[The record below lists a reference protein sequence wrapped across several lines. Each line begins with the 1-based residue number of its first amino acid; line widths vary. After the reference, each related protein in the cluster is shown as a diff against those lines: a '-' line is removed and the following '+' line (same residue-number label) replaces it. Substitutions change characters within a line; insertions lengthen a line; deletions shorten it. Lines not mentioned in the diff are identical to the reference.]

1 LIGGSLLDGELGR
14 RICLEA
20 FVRDRQTATDRAAV
34 TAVFD
39 PVESPI
45 ERREPVPQTGSQG
58 VVDALLCQWLRRIGR
73 IAFGVMVICPGCAE
87 IGQQLLHMST
97 LRVHQR
103 SSPVQF
109 HRAAPPL
116 LLFYTRQADHGC
128 GWPSPV
134 GPYDSPVT
142 VATFLAHSLPLVLIA
157 AVSPVLF
164 LNASR
169 VVEAAG
175 ISAGLY
181 FGGGAVLCLIAL
193 GVPTLGL
200 MGATTSQL
208 LAADL
213 ASRGVD
219 LALALVLIAYGAWQV
234 LRSHRH
240 RGAAGDSS
248 EIRDHALPTGGRA
261 LFAAGLLGMIT
272 NFTTLPLFLS
282 VAQRIGTVTVPWWA
296 KALLLA
302 MVVIV
307 VATPVWL
314 PVGLGAVVPAH
325 AGLRPET
332 RRKIQTATQRV
343 SIGACFLGGA
353 VIIWH
358 VLGG

>member
-1 LIGGSLLDGELGR
+1 
-14 RICLEA
+14 
-20 FVRDRQTATDRAAV
+20 
-34 TAVFD
+34 
-39 PVESPI
+39 
-45 ERREPVPQTGSQG
+45 
-58 VVDALLCQWLRRIGR
+58 
-73 IAFGVMVICPGCAE
+73 M
-87 IGQQLLHMST
+87 
-97 LRVHQR
+97 
-103 SSPVQF
+103 
-109 HRAAPPL
+109 
-116 LLFYTRQADHGC
+116 
-128 GWPSPV
+128 
-134 GPYDSPVT
+134 T

-213 ASRGVD
+213 ASRSVD

-234 LRSHRH
+234 VRSHRH
-240 RGAAGDSS
+240 RSATGDSS
-248 EIRDHALPTGGRA
+248 QTKDHALPKGGRA

-272 NFTTLPLFLS
+272 NFTTLPLYLS

-296 KALLLA
+296 RALLLVL
-302 MVVIV
+302 VVIV

-314 PVGLGAVVPAH
+314 PVGLRAVVPAH
-325 AGLRPET
+325 SGLSPET
-332 RRKIQTATQRV
+332 RRKIQTATQRI

-358 VLGG
+358 VLRG

>member
-1 LIGGSLLDGELGR
+1 
-14 RICLEA
+14 
-20 FVRDRQTATDRAAV
+20 
-34 TAVFD
+34 
-39 PVESPI
+39 
-45 ERREPVPQTGSQG
+45 
-58 VVDALLCQWLRRIGR
+58 
-73 IAFGVMVICPGCAE
+73 M
-87 IGQQLLHMST
+87 
-97 LRVHQR
+97 
-103 SSPVQF
+103 
-109 HRAAPPL
+109 
-116 LLFYTRQADHGC
+116 
-128 GWPSPV
+128 
-134 GPYDSPVT
+134 T

-234 LRSHRH
+234 VRSQRH
-240 RGAAGDSS
+240 RSAAGDSS
-248 EIRDHALPTGGRA
+248 ETKDHALPTGGRA

-272 NFTTLPLFLS
+272 NFTTLPLYLS
-282 VAQRIGTVTVPWWA
+282 VAQRIGTVTVSWWA
-296 KALLLA
+296 KALLLV

-314 PVGLGAVVPAH
+314 PVGLRAVVPAH
-325 AGLRPET
+325 SGLRPET
-332 RRKIQTATQRV
+332 RRKIQTATQRI

>member
-1 LIGGSLLDGELGR
+1 
-14 RICLEA
+14 
-20 FVRDRQTATDRAAV
+20 
-34 TAVFD
+34 
-39 PVESPI
+39 
-45 ERREPVPQTGSQG
+45 
-58 VVDALLCQWLRRIGR
+58 
-73 IAFGVMVICPGCAE
+73 
-87 IGQQLLHMST
+87 
-97 LRVHQR
+97 
-103 SSPVQF
+103 
-109 HRAAPPL
+109 
-116 LLFYTRQADHGC
+116 
-128 GWPSPV
+128 
-134 GPYDSPVT
+134 VT

>member
-1 LIGGSLLDGELGR
+1 
-14 RICLEA
+14 
-20 FVRDRQTATDRAAV
+20 
-34 TAVFD
+34 
-39 PVESPI
+39 
-45 ERREPVPQTGSQG
+45 
-58 VVDALLCQWLRRIGR
+58 
-73 IAFGVMVICPGCAE
+73 
-87 IGQQLLHMST
+87 
-97 LRVHQR
+97 
-103 SSPVQF
+103 
-109 HRAAPPL
+109 
-116 LLFYTRQADHGC
+116 
-128 GWPSPV
+128 
-134 GPYDSPVT
+134 VT

-175 ISAGLY
+175 IPAGLY

-213 ASRGVD
+213 ASRSVD

-234 LRSHRH
+234 VRSHRH
-240 RGAAGDSS
+240 RSATGDSS
-248 EIRDHALPTGGRA
+248 QTKDHALPTGGRA

-272 NFTTLPLFLS
+272 NFTTLPLYLS
-282 VAQRIGTVTVPWWA
+282 VAQRIGTVTVPWWV
-296 KALLLA
+296 KALLLV

-314 PVGLGAVVPAH
+314 PVGLRAVVPAH
-325 AGLRPET
+325 SGLSPET
-332 RRKIQTATQRV
+332 RRKIQTATQRI